1 MNRYGLIGYPLSH
14 SFSEHYFA
22 NKFLL
27 EGITDSVYQNFPI
40 QDISDLEK
48 LLLETP
54 DLKGLN
60 VTIPYK
66 EKVLPFLTSSNEIV
80 HSIGA
85 CNCIRIENHTLSG
98 YNTDVIGFEKSLLPH
113 LKPHHSKGLLLG
125 EGGAAKAVAYVFEKL
140 GIEFMNVVR
149 KGTSGD
155 RKILYSELDDS
166 VIASHTIIVNSTP
179 LGTYPNVLECPPI
192 NYEALGSKHYLYD
205 LVYNP
210 EKTLFL
216 QKGEERGATIKN
228 GYEMLVLQAEESWRI
243 WNEYRNPL
251 SPV

>member
-14 SFSEHYFA
+14 SFSEQYFA

-27 EGITDSVYQNFPI
+27 EGITDSIYQNFPI
-40 QDISDLEK
+40 RDISDLEK
-48 LLLETP
+48 LLIEVP
-54 DLKGLN
+54 NLKGLN

-66 EKVLPFLTSSNEIV
+66 EKVVPFLNSANDIV
-80 HSIGA
+80 TSIGA
-85 CNCIRIENHTLSG
+85 CNCIRIENQSLFG
-98 YNTDVIGFEKSLLPH
+98 YNTDAVGFEKSLLQH
-113 LKPHHSKGLLLG
+113 LKPYHSRGLILG

-140 GIEFMNVVR
+140 GIEYLNIVR

-155 RKILYSELDDS
+155 RKILYNDLTDS
-166 VIASHTIIVNSTP
+166 LIASHTVIVNSTP
-179 LGTYPNVLECPPI
+179 LGTYPNVLECPAI
-192 NYEALGSKHYLYD
+192 NYAALGPKHYLYD

-228 GYEMLVLQAEESWRI
+228 GYEMLVLQAEESWKI
-243 WNEYRNPL
+243 W
-251 SPV
+251 SKGS